1 MVIFFGPFGHRIKLF
16 NMRTSTFVQV
26 LLFAISTMALPTPD
40 NVGAVANAP
49 ETSLDNSTS
58 RLAARDPGYDCPSP
72 DHSDDDSDDDDEDRY
87 RVYDPGDP
95 STHRI
100 EDVD

>member
-1 MVIFFGPFGHRIKLF
+1 
-16 NMRTSTFVQV
+16 MRTSTFVKF
-26 LLFAISTMALPTPD
+26 LSFAISTMALPTPRIMS
-40 NVGAVANAP
+40 VPSANAP
-49 ETSLDNSTS
+49 ETSLDDSTS

-87 RVYDPGDP
+87 RVYDPDDP